1 MHTPKAAT
9 TDFARQLAASL
20 AEKQGEEIAIIDV
33 HSALAIVDYFVIAT
47 VRSTR
52 QAQALAKELDQEV
65 KHSRGRRKHNQGG
78 METDDSNWV
87 LLDFD
92 EVVVHLFLPE
102 ARTYYAIESL
112 FADAPRIEAP
122 VATTR
127 PVEAA
132 PVLKPIRRRLRLS
145 PPADDAK

>member
-1 MHTPKAAT
+1 M
-9 TDFARQLAASL
+9 
-20 AEKQGEEIAIIDV
+20 
-33 HSALAIVDYFVIAT
+33 
-47 VRSTR
+47 RSTR